1 MKMKVGY
8 RLFTAREERKL
19 TQAEMAEMLNVS
31 PSTYARIERNETSL
45 EIDTI
50 ANFAKTLQIPIQEFL
65 PDTIS
70 VNNSSLDNN
79 QNAQS
84 LVLGNIYNYN
94 YSDKEIESEIKLKD
108 KEIEFLKEK
117 ITFLETKIENLK
129 EINGFLREKTK

>member
-1 MKMKVGY
+1 MKMKVGH

-19 TQAEMAEMLNVS
+19 TQAEMAELLNVS

-45 EIDTI
+45 EIDII
-50 ANFAKTLQIPIQEFL
+50 ANIAKTLQIPIQEFL

-94 YSDKEIESEIKLKD
+94 YSDKEIESEMKLKD

-117 ITFLETKIENLK
+117 NSFLEKEIENLK

>member
-1 MKMKVGY
+1 
-8 RLFTAREERKL
+8 
-19 TQAEMAEMLNVS
+19 
-31 PSTYARIERNETSL
+31 
-45 EIDTI
+45 
-50 ANFAKTLQIPIQEFL
+50 L

-94 YSDKEIESEIKLKD
+94 YSDKEMESEIKLKD

-117 ITFLETKIENLK
+117 IISLQTEIANLK
-129 EINGFLREKTK
+129 EINSFLREKTK